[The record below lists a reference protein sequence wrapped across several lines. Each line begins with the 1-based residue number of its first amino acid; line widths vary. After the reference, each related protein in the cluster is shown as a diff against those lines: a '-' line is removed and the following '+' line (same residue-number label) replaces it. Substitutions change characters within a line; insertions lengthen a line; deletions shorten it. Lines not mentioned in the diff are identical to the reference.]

1 MECQTRLDHVVINV
15 RRDMDPAEA
24 LCRSLGF
31 TITPRGYHSLG
42 SINHLMMFGTDYF
55 ELIGL
60 PKMGTTKRDDL
71 IAAPLGINGLV
82 FKTTDVDDTH
92 AHLVALG
99 MAGEPPRAFSRPVEL
114 DGVTSDAKFRTVT
127 VHPDVF
133 AAGRVYFCEHG
144 TPDLVWRPEWLSHA
158 NGAMEIAEVVVV
170 AEDVPSVAAEY
181 GKLVE
186 GEVVVLRGGVR
197 AIDIADTRLTFRTPH
212 GYREQYGDLAS
223 DMGGRDSIFGALVF
237 RTSSLALVAGAL
249 EELPNQPP
257 VTIGPESIVVRLAQY
272 DSVLEFIGPQE

>member
-15 RRDMDPAEA
+15 RHDMDPAEA

-42 SINHLMMFGTDYF
+42 SINHLMMFDTDYF
-55 ELIGL
+55 ELIGV
-60 PKMGTTKRDDL
+60 PKVGTTKRADL
-71 IAAPLGINGLV
+71 ITAPL
-82 FKTTDVDDTH
+82 
-92 AHLVALG
+92 
-99 MAGEPPRAFSRPVEL
+99 
-114 DGVTSDAKFRTVT
+114 
-127 VHPDVF
+127 DVF
-133 AAGRVYFCEHG
+133 SAGRVYFCEHG
-144 TPDLVWRPEWLSHA
+144 TPDLVWRPEWQGHA

-170 AEDVPSVAAEY
+170 AEDVPNVAAAY
-181 GKLVE
+181 AKLVE

-237 RTSSLALVAGAL
+237 RTASLALVAGIL
-249 EELPNQPP
+249 EGLPNQTAA
-257 VTIGPESIVVRLAQY
+257 TIGPESIVVRLAEY
-272 DSVLEFIGPQE
+272 DSVLEFIGPEE